1 LPAIHDNDVDLE
13 DEDEDDD
20 YMPEKEE
27 IDCDNNNALKQQI
40 EEELASAVKTVSIKD
55 MSKNIIPV
63 RTFYAPGAKIKG
75 ADRDAVNN
83 VLGLIAF
90 LLCGTVLSSLD
101 VDVGEDKQ
109 DVKVNAHGASELNIA
124 SRCMP
129 GALIYKYNPML
140 FEPIRNAIQTV
151 LNEVESDDSGNPLMK
166 GEGRLPKKCTG
177 DVLPLY
183 KLYLAKQRTDKELLD
198 GEQDEFFLLHQV
210 HIPGIK
216 ANETVPAYVGIC
228 FFLEDIEQ
236 KKKGPRK
243 SHIRLLPGLNVNA
256 PPAAVAAANAFMPPS
271 PMLESAEP
279 SPATAA
285 KRRRG
290 EEEEPRPD
298 GAPSGGWLGGF
309 GGKK

>member
-1 LPAIHDNDVDLE
+1 
-13 DEDEDDD
+13 
-20 YMPEKEE
+20 
-27 IDCDNNNALKQQI
+27 
-40 EEELASAVKTVSIKD
+40 

-75 ADRDAVNN
+75 TDRDAVNN
-83 VLGLIAF
+83 VLELIAF

-140 FEPIRNAIQTV
+140 FEPIRNALQMT
-151 LNEVESDDSGNPLMK
+151 LNEVETDDSGNPLMK

-183 KLYLAKQRTDKELLD
+183 KLYLAKQKTDQELLD
-198 GEQDEFFLLHQV
+198 GHQDEFFLLHQV

-243 SHIRLLPGLNVNA
+243 SHIRLLPGLNMNA
-256 PPAAVAAANAFMPPS
+256 PPSAAAANAFMPPS
-271 PMLESAEP
+271 PMIESAEP

-290 EEEEPRPD
+290 EAQEAYPD
-298 GAPSGGWLGGF
+298 DATSGGFFSLGLR
-309 GGKK
+309 GKK